1 MDRHTLKLELCQM
14 ISDGLV
20 DKDMVLLELLG
31 KASDDLVSQMIKV
44 YSNPESGVRHTS
56 ALFGEEPT
64 KEEEPAEERKHQ
76 KRELP
81 EEKEQEQVEGTDS
94 K

>member
-1 MDRHTLKLELCQM
+1 MYSHSLKLELCQM

-31 KASDDLVSQMIKV
+31 KAPDDLVSQMIKV
-44 YSNPESGVRHTS
+44 YSNPESGVRYTS
-56 ALFGEEPT
+56 ALFVEEPT
-64 KEEEPAEERKHQ
+64 KEKEHQ
-76 KRELP
+76 DKRELP
-81 EEKEQEQVEGTDS
+81 EEREQEPEGTDS

>member
-1 MDRHTLKLELCQM
+1 MYSHTLKLELCQM

-31 KASDDLVSQMIKV
+31 KAPDDLVSQMIEV

-56 ALFGEEPT
+56 ALF
-64 KEEEPAEERKHQ
+64 AEELTQEREHQ
-76 KRELP
+76 DKRELP
-81 EEKEQEQVEGTDS
+81 EEGEQEPEGTDS